1 MDYRCR
7 SLRCECLPH
16 EAFPL
21 DRHGFCTEVCW
32 RDWMMT
38 KVIGMDMNYS
48 IIDDGNSE
56 CYDRIDELKKEMK
69 DISKQLDRLDLDV
82 IKFDVQQEFMWR
94 IVQSHELWLE
104 RLRKGIYIICALLT
118 LVAAMNVTAGR
129 Y

>member
-1 MDYRCR
+1 
-7 SLRCECLPH
+7 
-16 EAFPL
+16 
-21 DRHGFCTEVCW
+21 
-32 RDWMMT
+32 MT

-69 DISKQLDRLDLDV
+69 DISKQLDRLDLDF
-82 IKFDVQQEFMWR
+82 IKLDVQQEFMWR